1 MRHRNC
7 CKFSPNAD
15 RTRYSGVTTM
25 RKYYNDCD
33 ICNNLYVNIIQ
44 VNERDPW
51 VRCGFCSPD
60 GLYPSDRF
68 GE

>member
-1 MRHRNC
+1 
-7 CKFSPNAD
+7 
-15 RTRYSGVTTM
+15 M

-33 ICNNLYVNIIQ
+33 ICNNLYVDLIQ
-44 VNERDPW
+44 VNERNPW

-60 GLYPSDRF
+60 GLTPDERF

>member
-1 MRHRNC
+1 MRPCNN
-7 CKFSPNAD
+7 CKFSPNAR
-15 RTRYSGVTTM
+15 RTRYSGVTNM

-33 ICNNLYVNIIQ
+33 ICNDLYVNLIQ

-60 GLYPSDRF
+60 GLSPDERF